1 MGGAGVV
8 AGGEGDA
15 TLGRVRCSSVLGG
28 GSVVSAAILL
38 SGAAPTPTKQ
48 RYAHREK

>member
-8 AGGEGDA
+8 AGGEG
-15 TLGRVRCSSVLGG
+15 VRRWVVCSGVLGG
-28 GSVVSAAILL
+28 GSVASAAILL
-38 SGAAPTPTKQ
+38 SGAATTPSKQ